1 MLSVAGPISDLVVLR
16 GLFTD
21 QPLRTGAVMAAR
33 VVEREGQRGTLLL
46 YGVRVPAQLPP
57 DLDVGDA
64 LRVRVQ
70 EATPERVVLQVV
82 GQAAQ
87 QQAVPPAAYAF
98 VLPGGVHARV
108 SMEGGSEGGERRA
121 EGGPRTMTLRFD
133 SPALGRLDFV
143 LDLDPRAVSAAVHV
157 SAGDPARRAREASG
171 QLRDAL
177 REATV
182 RPATVSVH
190 AREETL
196 DVRA

>member
-1 MLSVAGPISDLVVLR
+1 MLRVAGPISDLLVLR

-46 YGVRVPAQLPP
+46 HGVRVPAQLPP
-57 DLDVGDA
+57 DLQVGDA

-82 GQAAQ
+82 AQNPQ
-87 QQAVPPAAYAF
+87 QQAIAAAAYGLT
-98 VLPGGVHARV
+98 LPGGVHARV
-108 SMEGGSEGGERRA
+108 VKEREAAAARA
-121 EGGPRTMTLRFD
+121 ENAPRTVTLRFD

-143 LDLDPRAVSAAVHV
+143 LDLDPQAVSATVHV
-157 SAGDPARRAREASG
+157 SAGDPARHAREASG
-171 QLRDAL
+171 DLRDAL
-177 REATV
+177 RDATA